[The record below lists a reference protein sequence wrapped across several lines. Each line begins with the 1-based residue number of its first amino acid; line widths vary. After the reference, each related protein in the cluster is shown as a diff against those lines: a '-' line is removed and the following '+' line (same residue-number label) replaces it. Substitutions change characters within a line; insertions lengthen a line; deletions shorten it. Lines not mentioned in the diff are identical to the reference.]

1 MSSNIYIYTRICVIK
16 TLASTHASRTFWIF
30 SSTSL
35 LLHDSFNDSLFM
47 QIVWSGGEGKSWSK
61 GRKGEIDV
69 TRIEDLSLSTRG
81 IIRDFIIRYFSL
93 VIFLIADDS
102 LVVQFFSMKTIRTRI
117 ELVVKIRYVK
127 IQEKGCGSNC
137 SNSPLVSRVYN
148 RMWKSRVLSETVVR
162 NPREGQGSRGRERGE
177 KSRPIDGT
185 LNLFSAINRIAGKW
199 ICNDIYRNEADRGE
213 LTVEGV
219 KRNEKR
225 ERKRNS

>member
-1 MSSNIYIYTRICVIK
+1 MPRACRRIYIYIYTRICVIK

-102 LVVQFFSMKTIRTRI
+102 LVVQFDNFFDENYS
-117 ELVVKIRYVK
+117 Y
-127 IQEKGCGSNC
+127 SNRARC
-137 SNSPLVSRVYN
+137 KNIVT
-148 RMWKSRVLSETVVR
+148 WKYRRRDAV
-162 NPREGQGSRGRERGE
+162 
-177 KSRPIDGT
+177 
-185 LNLFSAINRIAGKW
+185 AIVAILR
-199 ICNDIYRNEADRGE
+199 
-213 LTVEGV
+213 
-219 KRNEKR
+219 
-225 ERKRNS
+225 